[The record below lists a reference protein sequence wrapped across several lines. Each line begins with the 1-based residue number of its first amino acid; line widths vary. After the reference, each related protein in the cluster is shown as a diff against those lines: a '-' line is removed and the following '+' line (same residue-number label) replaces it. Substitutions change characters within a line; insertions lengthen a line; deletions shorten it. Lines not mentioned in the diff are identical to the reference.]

1 VFERSDIE
9 LGFPAVGI
17 LAVLCS
23 VIGLQLGGATTE
35 LLDARVS
42 VAVALALGAL
52 VATASAG
59 VGFWI
64 GSTRDSG
71 E

>member
-1 VFERSDIE
+1 MFECSNIE
-9 LGFPAVGI
+9 FGFPAVGI

-23 VIGLQLGGATTE
+23 VLGLQLGGATTE
-35 LLDARVS
+35 LLDAHVS

-52 VATASAG
+52 VATASAAL
-59 VGFWI
+59 GFWF
-64 GSTRDSG
+64 GSTRDGG